1 MPDTHYSDK
10 LLVGHFFGGLS
21 AKIAALEGIVCGTAA
36 TSSLAPVSTGSS
48 CKLKYL
54 TEKAE

>member
-1 MPDTHYSDK
+1 LPDTHYSDK

-36 TSSLAPVSTGSS
+36 TSSLAPVSNGSS